1 MSRVKLL
8 LDVAEDLR
16 NLADSLQAVADAFSY
31 HESTEPVAEA
41 PTTPPPEPELPAQPK
56 EDPVTL
62 EQLRTR
68 LGELSREGY
77 TAQIRDL
84 IGKYGATHLSKV
96 DPKDYA
102 ALLRD
107 AEEMRN
113 AS

>member
-16 NLADSLQAVADAFSY
+16 NLADSLRAVADAFSC
-31 HESTEPVAEA
+31 HESEDPPAE
-41 PTTPPPEPELPAQPK
+41 TPPEPPARPEQPK

-107 AEEMRN
+107 AEETRN